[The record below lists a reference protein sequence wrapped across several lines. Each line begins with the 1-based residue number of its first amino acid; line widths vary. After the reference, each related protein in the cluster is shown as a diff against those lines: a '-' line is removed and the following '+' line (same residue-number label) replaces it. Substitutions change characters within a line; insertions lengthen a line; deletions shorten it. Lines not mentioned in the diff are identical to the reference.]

1 MTSTASSARVPARF
15 PQVAVDALPLG
26 LMDDTDHTH
35 DESPQD
41 ILLEAADD
49 YPPSPRWAPN
59 TKLMVISMA
68 FVLAVVGVYLIRN
81 VLAVAAL
88 AGLIAFLI
96 APLIRLSVRHLRIP
110 RGIALLLGYIIVFVG
125 TIGFGYL
132 MTKSIVASIIELNP
146 IGLIEDMRVT
156 LLERV
161 NADGELILAGVTVD
175 MTSVLDS
182 LQTSAEKADGSGG
195 IVLDAEKMLEY
206 LGAGLSGFRTVL
218 GIVTAV
224 ITSAIVTALVAMY
237 LNADSVRLYDTTIE
251 NFPPGYERDGLR
263 LMAEI
268 KRVWRGYLYG
278 QLVNSLITGFLVFLV
293 LWAVGLPGAFLMGA
307 IMVVLNMIPTF
318 GPILAA
324 IPGVLTALLSGSTR
338 WPELENYWFALIVI
352 GIYLVVVQ
360 LQANIIAPKVMGTA
374 VRLRPAV
381 VLIGLLIGF
390 QVGGLLGSLLAVPVI
405 ASIRDVA
412 VYVWRKLIDV
422 DPWPDEA
429 VDDAV
434 DDAVSE
440 P

>member
-1 MTSTASSARVPARF
+1 MLYRGV
-15 PQVAVDALPLG
+15 
-26 LMDDTDHTH
+26 MDDSDRTP
-35 DESPQD
+35 EKSP
-41 ILLEAADD
+41 EAASAEEANR
-49 YPPSPRWAPN
+49 YPPSPNWAPN
-59 TKLMVISMA
+59 TKLMVISMS
-68 FVLAVVGVYLIRN
+68 FVLSVVGLYLVRN
-81 VLAVAAL
+81 VIAIAAL
-88 AGLIAFLI
+88 AALIAFLV
-96 APLIRLSVRHLRIP
+96 APLIRLSAKHLRMP
-110 RGIALLLGYIIVFVG
+110 RGLALLLAYLVVFLG

-132 MTKSIVASIIELNP
+132 MTKSISASIIELDP
-146 IGLIEDMRVT
+146 LGIVEELRVG

-161 NADGELILAGVTVD
+161 NADGELLLVGVTVD
-175 MTSVLDS
+175 MNSILDS
-182 LQTSAEKADGSGG
+182 LQVSVGTGDGSGG
-195 IVLDAEKMLEY
+195 IVIDAERILEY
-206 LGAGLSGFRTVL
+206 VGAGLSSFRTVI

-237 LNADSVRLYDTTIE
+237 INADSTRMHNSTLANI
-251 NFPPGYERDGLR
+251 PRGYERDGLR
-263 LMAEI
+263 LMAEV

-278 QLVNSLITGFLVFLV
+278 QLVNSLITGTLVFAV

-338 WPELENYWFALIVI
+338 WPELENYWFALIVA
-352 GIYLVVVQ
+352 GIYLLVVQ

-374 VRLRPAV
+374 VRLRPAI
-381 VLIGLLIGF
+381 VLLGLMIGF

-422 DPWPDEA
+422 DPWPDDD
-429 VDDAV
+429 VDE
-434 DDAVSE
+434 AVSE

>member
-1 MTSTASSARVPARF
+1 
-15 PQVAVDALPLG
+15 
-26 LMDDTDHTH
+26 
-35 DESPQD
+35 
-41 ILLEAADD
+41 
-49 YPPSPRWAPN
+49 
-59 TKLMVISMA
+59 MVISMA
-68 FVLAVVGVYLIRN
+68 FVLSIAGIYLIRN
-81 VLAVAAL
+81 VIAIAAL
-88 AGLIAFLI
+88 AALIAFLV
-96 APLIRLSVRHLRIP
+96 APLIRFSARRLRIP
-110 RGIALLLGYIIVFVG
+110 RGISLLIAYLVVFLG

-132 MTKSIVASIIELNP
+132 MTKSIVASIIELDP
-146 IGLIEDMRVT
+146 IGIVEELRVG

-161 NADGELILAGVTVD
+161 DAEGQLLLVGVTVD
-175 MTSVLDS
+175 MNSILDS
-182 LQTSAEKADGSGG
+182 LQVSVGTGDGSGG
-195 IVLDAEKMLEY
+195 IVIDAERILDY
-206 LGAGLSGFRTVL
+206 VGAGLSSFRTVV

-237 LNADSVRLYDTTIE
+237 INADSTRMHDATLANI
-251 NFPPGYERDGLR
+251 PQGYERDGLR
-263 LMAEI
+263 LLAEI

-278 QLVNSLITGFLVFLV
+278 QLVNSLITGTLVFTV

-338 WPELENYWFALIVI
+338 WPELENYWFALIVA

-374 VRLRPAV
+374 VRLRPAI
-381 VLIGLLIGF
+381 VLLGLLIGF

-422 DPWPDEA
+422 DPWPDDDMDEA
-429 VDDAV
+429 AP
-434 DDAVSE
+434 E
-440 P
+440 T

>member
-1 MTSTASSARVPARF
+1 
-15 PQVAVDALPLG
+15 
-26 LMDDTDHTH
+26 
-35 DESPQD
+35 
-41 ILLEAADD
+41 
-49 YPPSPRWAPN
+49 
-59 TKLMVISMA
+59 MVISMA
-68 FVLAVVGVYLIRN
+68 FVLSIVGLYLIRN

-88 AGLIAFLI
+88 AALIAFLV
-96 APLIRLSVRHLRIP
+96 APLIRLSVTHLRIP
-110 RGIALLLGYIIVFVG
+110 RGLALLLAYLIVFVG
-125 TIGFGYL
+125 TIAFAYF
-132 MTKSIVASIIELNP
+132 MTRSIVASIIELDP
-146 IGLIEDMRVT
+146 IGLINEMRVN

-161 NADGELILAGVTVD
+161 NPEGQLVLVGVTVD
-175 MTSVLDS
+175 MNSVLDS
-182 LQTSAEKADGSGG
+182 LQTSVGAGDGSGG
-195 IVLDAEKMLEY
+195 IVIDAEKSLEY
-206 LGAGLSGFRTVL
+206 IGAGLSGFRTVI

-237 LNADSVRLYDTTIE
+237 LNADSGRMHDATID

-278 QLVNSLITGFLVFLV
+278 QLVNSLITGTLVFIV
-293 LWAVGLPGAFLMGA
+293 LWAVGLPGAFLMGV

-324 IPGVLTALLSGSTR
+324 IPGVFAALLSGSTR

-360 LQANIIAPKVMGTA
+360 LQANIIAPRVMGTA
-374 VRLRPAV
+374 VRLRPAI
-381 VLIGLLIGF
+381 VLVGLLIGF

-412 VYVWRKLIDV
+412 VYLWRKLIDA
-422 DPWPDEA
+422 DPWSIDGQDEVA
-429 VDDAV
+429 
-434 DDAVSE
+434 